1 MGKLPD
7 FVVIGASKCGT
18 SSLHEYLRQH
28 PHISLPVRKETHF
41 FIYDRASEQMH
52 DDDIEMTNRIEVL
65 EEYLADFEPK
75 EEPVTHGEVDPKY
88 IVYPN
93 AAHNIKKYIPK
104 AKLACLLRNPVDRF
118 YSSFHFLRLKRS
130 DLGGFGEVV
139 DSIRNGQLDIH
150 TKRALEASYYFKH
163 LQHYYDCFPKEQ
175 IRIFLFDDLAKRPRM
190 LMKSFLEYIE
200 VDQFDFNLEKKFN
213 PSGQARFGWI
223 YKALRDSPTAYFL
236 RKHLPRKMYQFA
248 RLFGEKIMIRPYSPM
263 PETDRKFLQ
272 NIFREDIERLQESTG
287 MDLSTWLV

>member
-41 FIYDRASEQMH
+41 FIYDQASDHKLE
-52 DDDIEMTNRIEVL
+52 DDIEMVNRIESL
-65 EEYLADFEPK
+65 DEYLADFEPK
-75 EEPVTHGEVDPKY
+75 EEPVTYGEVDPKY

-93 AAHNIKKYIPK
+93 AAVNLKKYVPNV
-104 AKLACLLRNPVDRF
+104 KLTCLLRNPVDRF

-130 DLGGFGEVV
+130 DLGGFKDVV
-139 DSIRNGQLDIH
+139 DSIRNGQMDIH
-150 TKRALEASYYFKH
+150 TKRALEASYYHKY
-163 LQHYYDCFPKEQ
+163 LQHYYEVFSKEQ
-175 IRIFLFDDLAKRPRM
+175 VRIFLFDDLSKRPRQ

-200 VDQFDFNLEKKFN
+200 VEDFDFNLEKKFN
-213 PSGQARFGWI
+213 PSGQARLGWM

-236 RKHLPRKMYQFA
+236 RKHLPRKIYQFA
-248 RLFGEKIMIRPYSPM
+248 RIFGEKIMIRPYSPI
-263 PETDRKFLQ
+263 PEPERKFLQ
-272 NIFREDIERLQESTG
+272 NIFRNDIEKLQESSG
-287 MDLSTWLV
+287 VDLSSWLL

>member
-7 FVVIGASKCGT
+7 FVVVGASKCGT

-41 FIYDRASEQMH
+41 FIYDRASEYKLE
-52 DDDIEMTNRIEVL
+52 DDIEMVNRIESL
-65 EEYLADFEPK
+65 DEYLADFEPK

-88 IVYPN
+88 LVYPN
-93 AAHNIKKYIPK
+93 AALNIRKYIPN

-118 YSSFHFLRLKRS
+118 YSSFHFLRLKQS
-130 DLGGFGEVV
+130 KLSGFDEVV
-139 DSIRNGQLDIH
+139 HSIRNGQMDIH
-150 TKRALEASYYFKH
+150 TKRALETSYYHKH
-163 LQHYYDCFPKEQ
+163 LQHYYKLFPREQ
-175 IRIFLFDDLAKRPRM
+175 IKIFLFDDLSTRPRQ

-200 VDQFDFNLEKKFN
+200 VEDFEFNLEKKFN

-248 RLFGEKIMIRPYSPM
+248 RTLGEKIMIRPYSPM
-263 PETDRKFLQ
+263 PAEDRIFLQ
-272 NIFREDIERLQESTG
+272 RIFRDDIEKLQESSG
-287 MDLSTWLV
+287 IDLSSWLA